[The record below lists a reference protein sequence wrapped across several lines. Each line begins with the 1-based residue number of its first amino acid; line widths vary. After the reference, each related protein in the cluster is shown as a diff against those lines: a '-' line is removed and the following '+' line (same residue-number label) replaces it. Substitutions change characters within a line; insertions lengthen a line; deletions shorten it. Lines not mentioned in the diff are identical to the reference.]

1 MPEENVF
8 AERLK
13 LTRETLKLKQKEFA
27 ARLNISAASY
37 SEIESGKYKPNY
49 EFIYNLAKE
58 FNVNLYYLLFGK
70 GDMFLEPDRFIGT
83 GAGRLMVNREEVDR
97 FLWYFNRSPIVQ
109 FLTLA
114 NFRTVLRKD
123 KEAIDLE
130 ISESDAK

>member
-1 MPEENVF
+1 
-8 AERLK
+8 
-13 LTRETLKLKQKEFA
+13 
-27 ARLNISAASY
+27 
-37 SEIESGKYKPNY
+37 
-49 EFIYNLAKE
+49 
-58 FNVNLYYLLFGK
+58 
-70 GDMFLEPDRFIGT
+70 
-83 GAGRLMVNREEVDR
+83 MVNREEVDR

>member
-83 GAGRLMVNREEVDR
+83 
-97 FLWYFNRSPIVQ
+97 
-109 FLTLA
+109 
-114 NFRTVLRKD
+114 
-123 KEAIDLE
+123 
-130 ISESDAK
+130 